1 MKVHEKLND
10 LVPGINITYLDMPK
24 GLTGL
29 TVRNN
34 IYLSKSL
41 TNYYHQ
47 TEVLAEEVAH
57 YLTSDGDITNYR
69 NIDNMR
75 QERKAR
81 RYAHKLLVPLDKLIE
96 CFKLGI
102 WGDIYEM
109 CLHLEIDRSYF
120 EKVINDYKNIFGLE
134 VKYKGYLIT
143 FEPLNITQGAE

>member
-57 YLTSDGDITNYR
+57 YLTSDGDISDYR
-69 NIDNMR
+69 NINSMQ
-75 QERKAR
+75 QEVKAR
-81 RYAHKLLVPLDKLIE
+81 RYAHQLLVPLNKLIE
-96 CFKLGI
+96 CYELGI
-102 WGDIYEM
+102 WGDIYEI

-120 EKVINDYKNIFGLE
+120 NRVIEDYKTQFGTC
-134 VKYKGYLIT
+134 VRHGNYLIT
-143 FEPLNITQGAE
+143 FCPQLKIETL